1 MHFNVAIFWPFV
13 AIHIKYIKRCRC
25 AHYTLNRYN
34 INTCVVF
41 ATAAQSANDYSASVS
56 INILLDMDVDIVGMR
71 FVLEMCTK
79 MKMK

>member
-1 MHFNVAIFWPFV
+1 MHIT
-13 AIHIKYIKRCRC
+13 
-25 AHYTLNRYN
+25 HYTLNRYN

-41 ATAAQSANDYSASVS
+41 AMAAQSGNDYSASVS